1 MNEAQL
7 REGLL
12 NVAVPGLSGA
22 LSVLITFWIA
32 SIVRRKDEHSKLA
45 KKLERLGP
53 VLGLS
58 AAYIT
63 VLAIYPTLN
72 LTGGSASDRQG
83 VIVLAAVLFVII
95 ESLTSRATVQPTV
108 RWLGRL
114 VLIGGILGYQYM
126 SIRRQWDPGTETI
139 AWHAGVGLWMLLAF
153 GALDRLSMKT
163 TITPAA
169 LSLAVVPML
178 ALPSIFDAGAASNWQ
193 VAMGVGFS
201 LVGIALAGAV
211 FRGRSIGQAI
221 GTVYIVW
228 LSGVLVA
235 CHFVSYMPLWHA
247 CVLAAT
253 PLLMVVPEFVPK
265 LKGKAQVVVRF
276 ALLAAACIA
285 ISWASVPSFVDALT
299 GQSSEDDFDIYGM
312 VD

>member
-22 LSVLITFWIA
+22 LSVLITFWVA
-32 SIVRRKDEHSKLA
+32 SIVRKKNEHSKLS

-53 VLGLS
+53 VLGLA
-58 AAYIT
+58 AAYIA

-83 VIVLAAVLFVII
+83 LIAIAAVLFAII
-95 ESLTSRATVQPTV
+95 ESLTTRATVQPTV

-114 VLIGGILGYQYM
+114 ALVGGVLGYQYV
-126 SIRRQWDPGTETI
+126 SIRRQWAAGTETI
-139 AWHAGVGLWMLLAF
+139 AWHAGIGLWMLLAF
-153 GALDRLSMKT
+153 GALDRLSSKAT
-163 TITPAA
+163 LTPVA
-169 LSLAVVPML
+169 LTLAIVPML
-178 ALPSIFDAGAASNWQ
+178 ALPSIFDAGASSNWQ

-201 LVGIALAGAV
+201 LVGIALAGLV
-211 FRGRSIGQAI
+211 FRGRSIGHAI

-265 LKGKAQVVVRF
+265 LKGKSQTFARF
-276 ALLAAACIA
+276 LLLAAACIS
-285 ISWASVPSFVDALT
+285 ISWAAVPSFVEALT
-299 GQSSEDDFDIYGM
+299 GKSSGDELDYYGM
-312 VD
+312 LD

>member
-1 MNEAQL
+1 MNEAQV

-12 NVAVPGLSGA
+12 NVAVPGLFGA

-32 SIVRRKDEHSKLA
+32 SIVRKKDEHSKLA

-53 VLGLS
+53 VLGLG

-83 VIVLAAVLFVII
+83 VIVIAAILFAII

-114 VLIGGILGYQYM
+114 ALVGGVLGYQYM

-139 AWHAGVGLWMLLAF
+139 VWHAGIGLWMLLAF
-153 GALDRLSMKT
+153 GALDRLSAKT

-169 LSLAVVPML
+169 LTLAIVPML

-201 LVGIALAGAV
+201 LVGIALAGLV

-228 LSGVLVA
+228 LSSVLVA

-247 CVLAAT
+247 CVLAST

-265 LKGKAQVVVRF
+265 LKSRSQTVVRY
-276 ALLAAACIA
+276 ALLAAACIV
-285 ISWASVPSFVDALT
+285 ISWASVPSFFDALT
-299 GQSSEDDFDIYGM
+299 GKSSGDEFDYYGM

>member
-32 SIVRRKDEHSKLA
+32 SIVRKKDEHSKLA

-83 VIVLAAVLFVII
+83 VIVLAAVLFAII

-114 VLIGGILGYQYM
+114 VLIGGVLGYQYM
-126 SIRRQWDPGTETI
+126 SIRRQWDPGIETI
-139 AWHAGVGLWMLLAF
+139 AWHAGIGLWMLLAF
-153 GALDRLSMKT
+153 GALDRLSTKT

-201 LVGIALAGAV
+201 LVGIALAGVV

-265 LKGKAQVVVRF
+265 LKGKTQAGVRF

-285 ISWASVPSFVDALT
+285 ISWSSVPSFVDALT

-312 VD
+312 AD